1 MHTSPADEEESGPG
15 GKPKKKTSAFNWL
28 RRLLYGIVIFL
39 VLAVGLL
46 LAAGTGPVLRLA
58 MPTAERAVSAA
69 IEGRLAVG
77 GIRGSLWTGLAID
90 SLTLAMPATGLEVEG
105 NQLELQWSP
114 LALLQGVV
122 EIDRLAAASLA
133 VTLPQEPGPEE
144 QPDEP
149 AEGPPALPLAIRL
162 GRLDLPDVVVVDPQS
177 GRRFSYAVEASGA
190 VGKRAAELSLHLTP
204 RAEDLDRL
212 AVDLAFDADQKELRA
227 EVDGRFHRTG
237 IAMTLAGLPPEEA
250 ADVTLALKGEGP
262 AEQWRG
268 NLQLAAS
275 DLAELAGEI
284 GLSLDRRQLGFTFSG
299 TAGTLGKLSAEL
311 PAQLQGTVDLGLSGR
326 YDMEAER
333 LTLTTLDLAKPELLT
348 LAAEADFDLAANRL
362 AARLQARI
370 DPAASSLTG
379 DAAGWQGLDLQGE
392 AQGNLAMPDLHLKVT
407 GQSVTTPVLTTRELS
422 LTVRTTARD
431 DRLAVEVQ
439 GTAQGN
445 DWTEA
450 GLAAILGERLDL
462 ALKADLA
469 EDFHDM
475 TMEDVVIAA
484 AGLQLTGRA
493 GLDDNGAVT
502 AAAVTADIADLAV
515 FSALTGMEL
524 SGAGRLT
531 VQNGAWD
538 PAGGGRAEFE
548 ITAKEL
554 GLGQADLDRLAGP
567 QPALAGHLEL
577 SPRQD
582 LTVKLD
588 RIDLAMT
595 DGSLSLALTDGF
607 ARMAAAGELAVLPGA
622 LPPDIGVV
630 MPQAARLAVQL
641 DGPVGAPAGE
651 IDLAVPTIESG
662 ERFDKIEI
670 ASTMEWSE
678 EAVLSLLNRADFTL
692 REKPY
697 RLTADVVLPPDRL
710 QLTGL
715 TLKGDML
722 ELAGGLE
729 LPGYEPPMRGTINL
743 TRLDAAMLRDWAPPV
758 AAGQVAGKI
767 DFLPEEK
774 KQRIAID
781 ATARGLRLAGGS
793 GADQNGL
800 DRLTLRGHVA
810 DAFGEPAV
818 ELQLT
823 GTKIAYGQATLD
835 KLQAALRGPLSG
847 LRATLSTAG
856 QLQASQTHESLPVTL
871 SATADMTL
879 AEDVKVKVSRLTAGI
894 GTEKIALRRPLQ
906 LNRTAAGAVD
916 GTAALAIGAGGLDGT
931 FSFIPDREI
940 SATAELSSI
949 ALGPWDEMF
958 TRQGL
963 TGILSLSANWN
974 EQAGK
979 AARAG
984 LSASVGEIRLAQI
997 ARITEGGQTPPLA
1010 LQLDANLNQ
1019 GRLDGS
1025 LSAGGPE
1032 LQILT
1037 ARAGLPL
1044 VVSLLDGRFDLDPR
1058 APLTVQADVDGEIA
1072 QFWPYVPLPDHSLS
1086 GRLKLAAVLSGSQAE
1101 PNLEGTVQLA
1111 DGRYEHLQFGTLL
1124 QNIRLDGR
1132 LDPRGVHI
1140 TEIAA
1145 DDGGKGT
1152 LTGTAE
1158 IEIATHPPL
1167 AYRATLAMRDM
1178 AVTRM
1183 DELQLFGDID
1193 LSLAGDD
1200 RKAAINGEVTVNRG
1214 EVDLAVALPPS
1225 VPQLEVDN
1233 LHQPGEPAGSE
1244 GRVEP
1249 KQEEPESFAAE
1260 LQVTVEI
1267 PGRLFVRG
1275 KGLDSE
1281 WEGHL
1286 DITGPADSPKLVGQL
1301 QARRGQLEV
1310 IGTTFA
1316 IRDSKIIFLGGQPP
1330 DPQLD
1335 IVGVHTAGDLEVKAN
1350 LSGTASKT
1358 KLTLSSEPQ
1367 LPQEEI
1373 LSRIVFGKSQGRL
1386 SPYEA
1391 VQLAGVAAELTGT
1404 TEGFDI
1410 MGTFRKILRV
1420 DVLRVEGGENGPSV
1434 EVGKY
1439 LTEGVYVGTK
1449 RGATSDTSGI
1459 EVEIE
1464 LTPHLKATSE
1474 SNEIDNKA
1482 GLQFKWDY

>member
-1 MHTSPADEEESGPG
+1 
-15 GKPKKKTSAFNWL
+15 
-28 RRLLYGIVIFL
+28 
-39 VLAVGLL
+39 
-46 LAAGTGPVLRLA
+46 
-58 MPTAERAVSAA
+58 
-69 IEGRLAVG
+69 
-77 GIRGSLWTGLAID
+77 
-90 SLTLAMPATGLEVEG
+90 
-105 NQLELQWSP
+105 
-114 LALLQGVV
+114 
-122 EIDRLAAASLA
+122 
-133 VTLPQEPGPEE
+133 
-144 QPDEP
+144 
-149 AEGPPALPLAIRL
+149 
-162 GRLDLPDVVVVDPQS
+162 
-177 GRRFSYAVEASGA
+177 
-190 VGKRAAELSLHLTP
+190 
-204 RAEDLDRL
+204 
-212 AVDLAFDADQKELRA
+212 
-227 EVDGRFHRTG
+227 
-237 IAMTLAGLPPEEA
+237 
-250 ADVTLALKGEGP
+250 
-262 AEQWRG
+262 
-268 NLQLAAS
+268 
-275 DLAELAGEI
+275 
-284 GLSLDRRQLGFTFSG
+284 
-299 TAGTLGKLSAEL
+299 KLSAEL

-379 DAAGWQGLDLQGE
+379 NAARWQGLDLQGE

-422 LTVRTTARD
+422 LTVRTTARE

-462 ALKADLA
+462 ALKADVA
-469 EDFHDM
+469 GDFHDM

-538 PAGGGRAEFE
+538 PAGSGRAEFE

-641 DGPVGAPAGE
+641 DGPVDAPAGE

-662 ERFDKIEI
+662 GERFDKIEI
-670 ASTMEWSE
+670 TSTLEWSE

-692 REKPY
+692 RGRPY
-697 RLTADVVLPPDRL
+697 QLSADVVLPPDRL
-710 QLTGL
+710 QLAGL
-715 TLKGDML
+715 KLKGDML

-729 LPGYEPPMRGTINL
+729 LPGYEPPMRGIINL

-758 AAGQVAGKI
+758 AAGQVTGKI

-800 DRLTLRGHVA
+800 DHLTLSGHVA

-823 GTKIAYGQATLD
+823 GAKIAYGQATLD
-835 KLQAALRGPLSG
+835 KLQAALHGPLSG

-856 QLQASQTHESLPVTL
+856 QFQPRQTHESLPVTL
-871 SATADMTL
+871 SAAADMTL
-879 AEDVKVKVSRLTAGI
+879 AEDIQVKVSRLTAGI

-916 GTAALAIGAGGLDGT
+916 GTAALAIGEGGLDGT
-931 FSFIPDREI
+931 FSFIPDKEI
-940 SATAELSSI
+940 SATAKLSGI
-949 ALGPWDEMF
+949 ALGPWDKI

-974 EQAGK
+974 EQVGK

-997 ARITEGGQTPPLA
+997 DRITEGGQTPSLA

-1032 LQILT
+1032 LQ
-1037 ARAGLPL
+1037 
-1044 VVSLLDGRFDLDPR
+1044 
-1058 APLTVQADVDGEIA
+1058 
-1072 QFWPYVPLPDHSLS
+1072 
-1086 GRLKLAAVLSGSQAE
+1086 
-1101 PNLEGTVQLA
+1101 
-1111 DGRYEHLQFGTLL
+1111 
-1124 QNIRLDGR
+1124 
-1132 LDPRGVHI
+1132 
-1140 TEIAA
+1140 
-1145 DDGGKGT
+1145 
-1152 LTGTAE
+1152 
-1158 IEIATHPPL
+1158 
-1167 AYRATLAMRDM
+1167 
-1178 AVTRM
+1178 
-1183 DELQLFGDID
+1183 
-1193 LSLAGDD
+1193 
-1200 RKAAINGEVTVNRG
+1200 
-1214 EVDLAVALPPS
+1214 
-1225 VPQLEVDN
+1225 
-1233 LHQPGEPAGSE
+1233 
-1244 GRVEP
+1244 
-1249 KQEEPESFAAE
+1249 
-1260 LQVTVEI
+1260 
-1267 PGRLFVRG
+1267 
-1275 KGLDSE
+1275 
-1281 WEGHL
+1281 
-1286 DITGPADSPKLVGQL
+1286 
-1301 QARRGQLEV
+1301 
-1310 IGTTFA
+1310 
-1316 IRDSKIIFLGGQPP
+1316 
-1330 DPQLD
+1330 
-1335 IVGVHTAGDLEVKAN
+1335 
-1350 LSGTASKT
+1350 
-1358 KLTLSSEPQ
+1358 
-1367 LPQEEI
+1367 
-1373 LSRIVFGKSQGRL
+1373 
-1386 SPYEA
+1386 
-1391 VQLAGVAAELTGT
+1391 
-1404 TEGFDI
+1404 
-1410 MGTFRKILRV
+1410 
-1420 DVLRVEGGENGPSV
+1420 
-1434 EVGKY
+1434 
-1439 LTEGVYVGTK
+1439 
-1449 RGATSDTSGI
+1449 
-1459 EVEIE
+1459 
-1464 LTPHLKATSE
+1464 
-1474 SNEIDNKA
+1474 
-1482 GLQFKWDY
+1482 